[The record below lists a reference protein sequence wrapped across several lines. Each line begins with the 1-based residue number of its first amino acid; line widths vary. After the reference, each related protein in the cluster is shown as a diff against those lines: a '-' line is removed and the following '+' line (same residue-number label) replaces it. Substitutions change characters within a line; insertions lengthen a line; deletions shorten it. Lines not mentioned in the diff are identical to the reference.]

1 MKFMKELLEILTV
14 LPEAR
19 ISNLLSIISI
29 LLVVFIGCLFYF
41 RAVNDK
47 ITVKH
52 IIISLIYSSA
62 FLLSVFWGLY
72 YEYDEKNSLMAM
84 MPICFW
90 LLCLLVDVSIRYIK
104 ERRIAKRKM
113 EMQINA
119 VITEGMRGRE
129 KVLSC
134 IMPEISDKEGSLGNE
149 QKSEEDNTGCRC
161 GSACS
166 CDDSNRI
173 E

>member
-1 MKFMKELLEILTV
+1 MKFWKEFWEFLTA

-19 ISNLLSIISI
+19 ISNILAIISI
-29 LLVVFIGCLFYF
+29 LLVVFIGFLIYF
-41 RAVNDK
+41 RVVNDK

-52 IIISLIYSSA
+52 IIISLIYSPA
-62 FLLSVFWGLY
+62 FLLSIFWMLY

-84 MPICFW
+84 IPICFC
-90 LLCLLVDVSIRYIK
+90 LLYLLVDVSIRYIK
-104 ERRIAKRKM
+104 ERRIAKRKI

-134 IMPEISDKEGSLGNE
+134 IMPEISDKEGGLGNE
-149 QKSEEDNTGCRC
+149 QKAEKDNTGCR
-161 GSACS
+161 GNSAC
-166 CDDSNRI
+166 CRDDSNRI